1 MAGARVCTAGAA
13 LVGQLDM
20 EEAWA
25 GDDLGYDSPVLPWQ
39 GSWIAC
45 RFGGSQDTLHWSHL
59 WGMVGAGVSQGLRDM
74 EWPWQAS

>member
-1 MAGARVCTAGAA
+1 MAGARVCTVGAA

-25 GDDLGYDSPVLPWQ
+25 GGDLGYDSPVLPWQ

-45 RFGGSQDTLHWSHL
+45 RFGGISGHSSLEPPLGDGWC
-59 WGMVGAGVSQGLRDM
+59 WCEPGI
-74 EWPWQAS
+74 